1 MFKQIHQ
8 QIMKLN
14 DSRFFAGLIMIILN
28 IGAKYV
34 DLRLSKTQE
43 AFLKYSLGRELLIF
57 SVIWMG
63 TKDLYLSLLMTA
75 VFMILAD
82 YLFNEESRFCIA
94 PSYFKSLRQYMDIN
108 DDGEITPKEIETAMD
123 VLRKARKQREKERKV
138 QAMNYFETFKL

>member
-1 MFKQIHQ
+1 MLKQLNK

-43 AFLKYSLGRELLIF
+43 AFLKYSLGREILIF
-57 SVIWMG
+57 AVIWMG

-82 YLFNEESRFCIA
+82 YLFNEESQFCIA
-94 PSYFKSLRQYMDIN
+94 PSYFNSLRKYVDI
-108 DDGEITPKEIETAMD
+108 DIDGEITQKEIDTAMD
-123 VLRKARKQREKERKV
+123 VLHKARKQREKERKIH
-138 QAMNYFETFKL
+138 AMNYFENYKI

>member
-82 YLFNEESRFCIA
+82 YLFNEESRFCVA
-94 PSYFKSLRQYMDIN
+94 PSYFKSLRQYTDIN

-138 QAMNYFETFKL
+138 QAMNYFETFKM

>member
-1 MFKQIHQ
+1 MLKQLNK

-43 AFLKYSLGRELLIF
+43 AFLKYSLGREILIF
-57 SVIWMG
+57 AVIWMG

-82 YLFNEESRFCIA
+82 YLFNEESQF
-94 PSYFKSLRQYMDIN
+94 SKSPI
-108 DDGEITPKEIETAMD
+108 
-123 VLRKARKQREKERKV
+123 
-138 QAMNYFETFKL
+138 